1 MPGRGA
7 STRRRSLVAPRE
19 PARDADAT
27 GLVVVLRPIMDLCE
41 NLTNRLAGLGLEGG
55 GSEHGPSF
63 QPSIAVPRFTGYD
76 DPKTMADF
84 LSDLN
89 VYKTASG
96 ASDEFVLTRVLP
108 VALEASAGRWWR
120 LQTPFASWADFEA
133 RFREEFLPP
142 DYDYRIRREL
152 EARTQHPREGLLEYI
167 RAIQELFKR
176 AIPGASDAEMVKHVL
191 RRCHPRFR
199 PFLHGR
205 DYSSLEEMARSARA
219 IEDALISEL
228 SYLPP
233 PPVGEALEPA
243 CAWRDTYETSPQ
255 RSPQPRTAAAG
266 LNSPRAR
273 GPSALGDRQLERGRP
288 LDGAAHGGNSPQRLE
303 PGFLRWENRPSLLAG
318 SPLPD
323 PSLSLG
329 GRQRNPLNSRGPSRP
344 VVETGGSRGYVPNG
358 NQAGGCYRCGQP
370 GHVRRE
376 CPRVMAGRRN
386 TNSHRDEGMQPEAMM
401 VTNPSLSGPELA
413 GGEDWCFLPTACRVE
428 ARTLERMFLHWLIPA
443 AVCRSLV
450 IPSLNFA
457 EHVVLSCANAA
468 PGCKWPMV
476 LWLKRVGLCACTFL
490 TQAEGVGSALRT
502 ALAWRY
508 P

>member
-1 MPGRGA
+1 MERRPRRGA
-7 STRRRSLVAPRE
+7 ATPSARRSLSADPHGAGFGSDTSEVVATLGPI
-19 PARDADAT
+19 AR
-27 GLVVVLRPIMDLCE
+27 LCE
-41 NLTNRLAGLGLEGG
+41 NLVNRLENLQVGPAGSGHAPPTSLEAPQRVPAF
-55 GSEHGPSF
+55 HPSL
-63 QPSIAVPRFTGYD
+63 AVPRFTGYD
-76 DPKTMADF
+76 DFKSVADF

-191 RRCHPRFR
+191 RRFHPRFR

-205 DYSSLEEMARSARA
+205 DYSSLEETARSARS

-228 SYLPP
+228 SYIPP

-303 PGFLRWENRPSLLAG
+303 PGFLRALHRDCMTAAIAAASASAGPRTEDSVAAAFALLLHHRPDLL
-318 SPLPD
+318 
-323 PSLSLG
+323 
-329 GRQRNPLNSRGPSRP
+329 RNPLP
-344 VVETGGSRGYVPNG
+344 
-358 NQAGGCYRCGQP
+358 AD
-370 GHVRRE
+370 HVIDM
-376 CPRVMAGRRN
+376 P
-386 TNSHRDEGMQPEAMM
+386 DE
-401 VTNPSLSGPELA
+401 S
-413 GGEDWCFLPTACRVE
+413 
-428 ARTLERMFLHWLIPA
+428 
-443 AVCRSLV
+443 
-450 IPSLNFA
+450 
-457 EHVVLSCANAA
+457 
-468 PGCKWPMV
+468 
-476 LWLKRVGLCACTFL
+476 
-490 TQAEGVGSALRT
+490 
-502 ALAWRY
+502 
-508 P
+508 

>member
-1 MPGRGA
+1 MALFSRLAGK
-7 STRRRSLVAPRE
+7 
-19 PARDADAT
+19 DADAPHD
-27 GLVVVLRPIMDLCE
+27 LADNWRESELMRVLHKYRPEDTFIADETALFYELLRQKTLCE
-41 NLTNRLAGLGLEGG
+41 KTDRCKWAKKSKQRLTVLLCCNAAGTEKLKLLNLTNRLAGLGLEGG
-55 GSEHGPSF
+55 GSEHGSSF
-63 QPSIAVPRFTGYD
+63 QPSISMPRFMGYD
-76 DPKTMADF
+76 DRKTVADF

-167 RAIQELFKR
+167 PATQELFKR
-176 AIPGASDAEMVKHVL
+176 AIPGASDTEMVKHVL

-228 SYLPP
+228 SYIPP

-303 PGFLRWENRPSLLAG
+303 PGFLRWENRPS
-318 SPLPD
+318 
-323 PSLSLG
+323 
-329 GRQRNPLNSRGPSRP
+329 
-344 VVETGGSRGYVPNG
+344 
-358 NQAGGCYRCGQP
+358 
-370 GHVRRE
+370 
-376 CPRVMAGRRN
+376 
-386 TNSHRDEGMQPEAMM
+386 
-401 VTNPSLSGPELA
+401 
-413 GGEDWCFLPTACRVE
+413 
-428 ARTLERMFLHWLIPA
+428 
-443 AVCRSLV
+443 
-450 IPSLNFA
+450 SLNPFWHSLLLRPHSPPTRL
-457 EHVVLSCANAA
+457 EDFPHCHIHMCVVHDPVAS
-468 PGCKWPMV
+468 
-476 LWLKRVGLCACTFL
+476 
-490 TQAEGVGSALRT
+490 
-502 ALAWRY
+502 
-508 P
+508 

>member
-1 MPGRGA
+1 
-7 STRRRSLVAPRE
+7 
-19 PARDADAT
+19 
-27 GLVVVLRPIMDLCE
+27 MDLCE
-41 NLTNRLAGLGLEGG
+41 DLTNRLAGLGLEGG
-55 GSEHGPSF
+55 GSEHGSSF
-63 QPSIAVPRFTGYD
+63 QPSISVPRFTGYD
-76 DPKTMADF
+76 DRKTVADF

-152 EARTQHPREGLLEYI
+152 EARTQHPCEGLFEYI

-176 AIPGASDAEMVKHVL
+176 GILGASDAEMVKQVL

-199 PFLHGR
+199 LFLHGR

-273 GPSALGDRQLERGRP
+273 GALHRDCMAAAIAAASASAGPRTEDSVAAAFALLLHHRP
-288 LDGAAHGGNSPQRLE
+288 D
-303 PGFLRWENRPSLLAG
+303 LLHD
-318 SPLPD
+318 PLPA
-323 PSLSLG
+323 
-329 GRQRNPLNSRGPSRP
+329 N
-344 VVETGGSRGYVPNG
+344 
-358 NQAGGCYRCGQP
+358 
-370 GHVRRE
+370 HVIDM
-376 CPRVMAGRRN
+376 P
-386 TNSHRDEGMQPEAMM
+386 DE
-401 VTNPSLSGPELA
+401 S
-413 GGEDWCFLPTACRVE
+413 
-428 ARTLERMFLHWLIPA
+428 
-443 AVCRSLV
+443 
-450 IPSLNFA
+450 
-457 EHVVLSCANAA
+457 
-468 PGCKWPMV
+468 
-476 LWLKRVGLCACTFL
+476 
-490 TQAEGVGSALRT
+490 
-502 ALAWRY
+502 
-508 P
+508 